1 MKPRDAQSLV
11 HQIERAMVD
20 GLSRPGPARI
30 LVAVSGGPD
39 SSAALYALADR
50 AAQHDWA
57 LEAVHVDHGL
67 ADRETRES
75 FAQAVDR
82 LAGRLGVDVHHA
94 QVNVWQRSQERGES
108 VETAAR
114 GARYEEIA
122 ALARRLGVN
131 AVVTGHTIDDQAET
145 VLLHLLRGSGL
156 DGLAGMRVR
165 GTFPLREAA
174 SCPPLLR
181 PLLEIRREETRAF
194 CALWGI
200 DVVQD
205 PSNDD
210 LAFTRN
216 RIRSQLLPAL
226 RRFNPAIT
234 RALAD
239 LASDAGRDRDL
250 LAELSAQGLEA
261 TTERREPG
269 AIELSRKSVA
279 SLPDAI
285 AIRVLRLAVERVGG
299 EPPSHE
305 RSLAIWRLAQRGGH
319 RVELGGAVCAE
330 SRGDLLRIWSG

>member
-39 SSAALYALADR
+39 SGAALYALADR

-75 FAQAVDR
+75 FAQTVDR

-94 QVNVWQRSQERGES
+94 QVDVRKRSQERGES

-114 GARYEEIA
+114 GARYEAIA
-122 ALARRLGVN
+122 ALACRLGVD
-131 AVVTGHTIDDQAET
+131 AVVMGHTIDDQAET

-156 DGLAGMRVR
+156 DGLAAMRVR
-165 GTFPLREAA
+165 GSFPLREAA

-181 PLLEIRREETRAF
+181 PLLEIRRQETRAF

-205 PSNDD
+205 PSNED

-216 RIRSQLLPAL
+216 RIRSELLPAL
-226 RRFNPAIT
+226 RRFNPSIT

-239 LASDAGRDRDL
+239 LASATGRDRDL
-250 LAELSAQGLEA
+250 LADLSTRALETA
-261 TTERREPG
+261 TERREPT
-269 AIELSRKSVA
+269 AIELSRKA
-279 SLPDAI
+279 LLALPDAI
-285 AIRVLRLAVERVGG
+285 AIRVLRLAVEGVGG
-299 EPPSHE
+299 DPLSHE
-305 RSLAIWRLAQRGGH
+305 RSLAVWRLAQRGGH
-319 RVELGGAVCAE
+319 RVELGGAVRAQ
-330 SRGDLLRIWSG
+330 SRGDLLRIWNG

>member
-1 MKPRDAQSLV
+1 MRAQTV
-11 HQIERAMVD
+11 RGATATGKTFTMANIIERW
-20 GLSRPGPARI
+20 GRP
-30 LVAVSGGPD
+30 
-39 SSAALYALADR
+39 
-50 AAQHDWA
+50 
-57 LEAVHVDHGL
+57 
-67 ADRETRES
+67 
-75 FAQAVDR
+75 
-82 LAGRLGVDVHHA
+82 
-94 QVNVWQRSQERGES
+94 
-108 VETAAR
+108 
-114 GARYEEIA
+114 
-122 ALARRLGVN
+122 
-131 AVVTGHTIDDQAET
+131 
-145 VLLHLLRGSGL
+145 
-156 DGLAGMRVR
+156 GLAGMRVR
-165 GTFPLREAA
+165 GSFPLREAA

-226 RRFNPAIT
+226 RCFNPAIT

-269 AIELSRKSVA
+269 AIELSRKAVA